1 MVNAMYSYY
10 TTTHAGRTIHIIK
23 AQADSNHEVC
33 LSVMAERYDSADPL
47 KIASDFSDGYL
58 ESNEFTKVGAING
71 GIFNNIFA
79 NGIEV
84 AFWAIN
90 ENDDASLDGVMGIA
104 HDGNAS
110 NLPIIATQ
118 SELKGSIGSY
128 RGAITGAFG
137 LLRDGSV
144 NQGAT
149 NLQGSYGSKSGRS
162 IIGKDGSGAIYLIAT
177 PGVTGSTGL
186 TGAECLSLVQNLGLT
201 DAVALDGGGSV
212 SLIYE
217 GSWII
222 STTRQIKNVIGLYVK
237 QKSTGGGTG
246 GGETPAVI
254 RVRDAGY
261 LPITDDEIDHKIFDS
276 SGLLHIESIYVME
289 NGILVP
295 VSEVRKE

>member
-1 MVNAMYSYY
+1 MYSYY

-23 AQADSNHEVC
+23 AQADSSHEVC
-33 LSVMAERYDSADPL
+33 LSVLAHRYDSADPL
-47 KIASDFSDGYL
+47 KIASDFGDGYL
-58 ESNEFTKVGAING
+58 ESNGFSKVGVING

-84 AFWAIN
+84 AYWAIN

-118 SELKGSIGSY
+118 SELKGSIGGY

-137 LLRDGSV
+137 LLRGGAV

-217 GSWII
+217 GAWKV

-237 QKSTGGGTG
+237 AKSDPGGGTP
-246 GGETPAVI
+246 PALSY
-254 RVRDAGY
+254 RVSDRKSTR
-261 LPITDDEIDHKIFDS
+261 LNS
-276 SGLLHIESIYVME
+276 SH
-289 NGILVP
+289 
-295 VSEVRKE
+295 